1 MKFAIPNGVTTFV
14 SLGVAMIFSGGC
26 LSTHPGSSSLAY
38 VVVEG
43 ASIDAISE
51 EAIRVFGDEFYEITS
66 NQPEGIVF
74 EREATQRDRVLW
86 GRYQEEDLR
95 MRVVV
100 AFEPLANGGILV
112 RADAYILPGG
122 AFSREEKIVR
132 MGRRPYQA
140 LLNRVKAS
148 LVTSRPGSR

>member
-1 MKFAIPNGVTTFV
+1 M
-14 SLGVAMIFSGGC
+14 
-26 LSTHPGSSSLAY
+26 
-38 VVVEG
+38 
-43 ASIDAISE
+43 
-51 EAIRVFGDEFYEITS
+51 FGDEFYEIKS
-66 NQPEGIVF
+66 NRPEGIVF

-132 MGRRPYQA
+132 MGRRPYQD

-148 LVTSRPGSR
+148 VVTSRSGSR